1 MLLHKTLTK
10 SLCYIIK
17 KIPKKEKKEK
27 KTLILALNECFW
39 NAMSYPTLTTVNI
52 LIYFLLFLQLW
63 VLVFFFYTIVTVW
76 NTWNGM
82 Y

>member
-1 MLLHKTLTK
+1 MFIVENVGNTEKHYY
-10 SLCYIIK
+10 SVII
-17 KIPKKEKKEK
+17 
-27 KTLILALNECFW
+27 
-39 NAMSYPTLTTVNI
+39 TVNI